1 MSYGV
6 RVRWQGT
13 GLQILENP
21 VRFWGTP
28 PKHKGLLAQLNRALG
43 YEPNGWGFESL
54 GDRHFLIG

>member
-54 GDRHFLIG
+54 GDRQ